1 MRHHN
6 IGLQMIMDRRARED
20 AQSIF
25 DEAAKDDFTSRQRAL
40 FETNSFHTYQN
51 RELKR
56 RAKERAKEAEAA
68 INIRR
73 KKLAQLLNS
82 EEEQYS
88 VEICNTIETPAQKR
102 IRLQKELQGFR
113 EQKKREHD
121 EDVERRLYNRWREE
135 CDPLRKQIS
144 QQLEREVIKERD
156 QQVIE
161 REMARMQEDEV
172 ENAYVEQVKK
182 NVQEFNERKRQEEMD
197 YRMKQRRNKSTWMAQ
212 IGQRRDNL
220 IREQQ
225 KDREEGL
232 RFRRQNEED
241 IRMAQEQAERRRI
254 DQEIRRKELDTINQ
268 DQLTRRRAL
277 AEAERELDL
286 KYLQQ
291 AKDELRREQEDNMVK
306 RILHNR
312 EINRNKQLLEMQ
324 LNKKKES
331 DDLADLYIQQAVD
344 EANRKQDEAWRI
356 DAEKRRNLMLD
367 ATRYQEYQMSERDQA
382 RRNAQLDKI
391 EERKRLEEILEEKRR
406 LDNEEREERL
416 MKIRNQNQ
424 MLQNQVNYKRQAEIR
439 RKQEE
444 KESVRSLLQQWA
456 DEEEKIK
463 RELANPVPIGKR
475 FRGFR

>member
-1 MRHHN
+1 MRHQN
-6 IGLQMIMDRRARED
+6 VGLQMIMDRRARED
-20 AQSIF
+20 AQKIF
-25 DEAAKDDFTSRQRAL
+25 DEASKDDFVSRQRAL

-56 RAKERAKEAEAA
+56 RARQRAKAAEEA

-73 KKLAQLLNS
+73 KKLADLLNS
-82 EEEQYS
+82 EEEQFS

-102 IRLQKELQGFR
+102 IRLQKELQGYR
-113 EQKKREHD
+113 ERKKREHD

-144 QQLEREVIKERD
+144 QQLEKEVIKERD

-161 REMARMQEDEV
+161 RENARMADDEI

-182 NVQEFNERKRQEEMD
+182 NVQEYNERMRQEELD
-197 YRMKQRRNKSTWMAQ
+197 YRMKQRRNKTTWMAQ
-212 IGQRRDNL
+212 IGQRRDDL

-232 RFRRQNEED
+232 RFRRQNDED
-241 IRMAQEQAERRRI
+241 IRRARQQAEQRRI

-268 DQLTRRRAL
+268 DQITRRRAL
-277 AEAERELDL
+277 ADAERELDL

-306 RILHNR
+306 RILNNR
-312 EINRNKQLLEMQ
+312 EANRNRQLLEMQ
-324 LNKKKES
+324 LNRKKES
-331 DDLADLYIQQAVD
+331 DDLADRYIQQTVD
-344 EANRKQDEAWRI
+344 EVNRRQDEAWRI
-356 DAEKRRNLMLD
+356 DAEKRRNLLMD
-367 ATRYQEYQMSERDQA
+367 ATRYQEYQMSEREAA
-382 RRNAQLDKI
+382 RRNAQLEKI
-391 EERKRLEEILEEKRR
+391 EEGKRLEEVLEEKRR

-424 MLQNQVNYKRQAEIR
+424 MLQNQVEYKRQADMR
-439 RKQEE
+439 QRQEE

>member
-1 MRHHN
+1 MRHQN
-6 IGLQMIMDRRARED
+6 IGLQMIMDRRAREE

-25 DEAAKDDFTSRQRAL
+25 DEASKDDFTTRQRAL
-40 FETNSFHTYQN
+40 FETNSFHNFQN

-56 RAKERAKEAEAA
+56 RAKQRAKEAEEA

-73 KKLAQLLNS
+73 KKLAQLISS

-121 EDVERRLYNRWREE
+121 EEVERKLYNRWREE

-144 QQLEREVIKERD
+144 QQLEREIIKERD

-161 REMARMQEDEV
+161 RENERMQDDEA

-182 NVQEFNERKRQEEMD
+182 NVQEFHERQRQEELD

-241 IRMAQEQAERRRI
+241 IRMAHEQAERRRV
-254 DQEIRRKELDTINQ
+254 DQEIRRRELDTINQ
-268 DQLTRRRAL
+268 DQITRKRAL
-277 AEAERELDL
+277 ADAERELDL

-306 RILHNR
+306 RILNNR
-312 EINRNKQLLEMQ
+312 EANRNKQLLEMQ
-324 LNKKKES
+324 LNRKKEK

-367 ATRYQEYQMSERDQA
+367 ATRYQEYQMSERDA
-382 RRNAQLDKI
+382 AKRNAQLEKI

-406 LDNEEREERL
+406 LDEEEREERL

-424 MLQNQVNYKRQAEIR
+424 MLQNQVNYKRQAEMQR
-439 RKQEE
+439 RQEE
-444 KESVRSLLQQWA
+444 KDSVKSLLQQWA

-463 RELANPVPIGKR
+463 RELANPQPIGKR